1 NKERDKR
8 NIEQLKKIGFRI
20 LIIWRCSHVGKNKTS
35 LDQILNQIYSWILSD
50 STYKEIQPPFV

>member
-1 NKERDKR
+1 
-8 NIEQLKKIGFRI
+8 IEQLKKIGFRI